1 MAFDNDEQQS
11 EYFKNFYNLH
21 KVKIFSAVVLFLLAF
36 FTYQYLVSLN
46 ESKGEEASQLFQDVL
61 VSKIDNTDE
70 IKLKVEELQNN
81 FTNSPYAARA
91 SIYYSKLLVETGD
104 YTAAAAELIWASG
117 DNIEPS
123 IQSMANYLL
132 GNLYL
137 VEKKLDEA
145 LEVANKIITDGY
157 IGLANDLKGDIY
169 LAKGDKKNAIKSYE
183 LALNYFGGQGELHKV
198 IENKL
203 NSIGQ

>member
-11 EYFKNFYNLH
+11 EHFKNFYNLH
-21 KVKIFSAVVLFLLAF
+21 KIKIFSALIVFLLAF
-36 FTYQYLVSLN
+36 FAYQYFISSN
-46 ESKGEEASQLFQDVL
+46 QSKAEEASQLFQDVL
-61 VSKIDNTDE
+61 VSKMDNIDE
-70 IKLKVEELQNN
+70 IKLKVAKLQNEYN
-81 FTNSPYAARA
+81 NSPYAARA
-91 SIYYSKLLVETGD
+91 TIYYSKILVETGD
-104 YTAAAAELIWASG
+104 YSAAANELIWASEE
-117 DNIEPS
+117 NIESS

-137 VEKKLDEA
+137 VQEKLDEA

-169 LAKGDKKNAIKSYE
+169 LAKGDKENAIKSYE

-203 NSIGQ
+203 NSISQ

>member
-11 EYFKNFYNLH
+11 EHFKNFYNLH
-21 KVKIFSAVVLFLLAF
+21 KVKIFSVIAVFLVAF
-36 FTYQYLVSLN
+36 FAFQYI
-46 ESKGEEASQLFQDVL
+46 ESINQSNDEESSQLFQDIL
-61 VSKIDNTDE
+61 VSKISNIDE
-70 IKLKVEELQNN
+70 VKSKVGVLQSN
-81 FTNSPYAARA
+81 FSNSPYAARA

-104 YTAAAAELIWASG
+104 YTAAAKELIWASG
-117 DNIEPS
+117 ENIEPS

-169 LAKGDKKNAIKSYE
+169 LAKGDKENAIKSYE
-183 LALNYFGGQGELHKV
+183 LALNYFGGQGEFHKV

-203 NSIGQ
+203 NSISQ

>member
-11 EYFKNFYNLH
+11 EYFKNFYNFH
-21 KVKIFSAVVLFLLAF
+21 KVKIFSAIAVFLVAF
-36 FTYQYLVSLN
+36 FAYQYL
-46 ESKGEEASQLFQDVL
+46 ESVNQSNDEEASQLFQDVI
-61 VSKIDNTDE
+61 VSKIGNIDE
-70 IKLKVEELQNN
+70 IKLKVGELQND
-81 FTNSPYAARA
+81 FSNSPYAARA

-104 YTAAAAELIWASG
+104 YTAAAKELIWASG
-117 DNIEPS
+117 ENIEPS
-123 IQSMANYLL
+123 IQSLANYLL

-169 LAKGDKKNAIKSYE
+169 LAKGDKENAIKSYE

-203 NSIGQ
+203 NSISQ

>member
-11 EYFKNFYNLH
+11 EHFKNFYNLH
-21 KVKIFSAVVLFLLAF
+21 KFKIFSAIAVFLVAF
-36 FTYQYLVSLN
+36 FAYQYL
-46 ESKGEEASQLFQDVL
+46 ESVNQSNDEEASQLFQDVI
-61 VSKIDNTDE
+61 VSKIGNIDE
-70 IKLKVEELQNN
+70 IKSKVGELQND
-81 FTNSPYAARA
+81 FSNSPYAARA

-104 YTAAAAELIWASG
+104 YTAAAKELIWASG
-117 DNIEPS
+117 ENIEPS

-169 LAKGDKKNAIKSYE
+169 LAKGDKENAIKSYE
-183 LALNYFGGQGELHKV
+183 LALNYFGGQGEFHKV

-203 NSIGQ
+203 NSISQ

>member
-11 EYFKNFYNLH
+11 EHFKNFYNLH
-21 KVKIFSAVVLFLLAF
+21 KAKIFSTIAVFLLAF
-36 FTYQYLVSLN
+36 FAYQYL
-46 ESKGEEASQLFQDVL
+46 ESVNQSNDEEASQLFQDVL
-61 VSKIDNTDE
+61 VSKVDNIDE
-70 IKLKVEELQNN
+70 IKLKVDELQNN
-81 FTNSPYAARA
+81 FRSSPYAARA

-104 YTAAAAELIWASG
+104 YSAAAKELIWSSG
-117 DNIEPS
+117 ENIEPS

-169 LAKGDKKNAIKSYE
+169 LAKGDKENAIKSYE

-203 NSIGQ
+203 NSISQ

>member
-11 EYFKNFYNLH
+11 EHFKNFYNLH
-21 KVKIFSAVVLFLLAF
+21 KFKIFSAIAVFLVAF
-36 FTYQYLVSLN
+36 FAYQYL
-46 ESKGEEASQLFQDVL
+46 ESVNQSNDEEASQLFQDVI
-61 VSKIDNTDE
+61 VSKIGNIDE
-70 IKLKVEELQNN
+70 IKSKVDELQND
-81 FTNSPYAARA
+81 FSNSPYAARA

-104 YTAAAAELIWASG
+104 YTAAAKELIWASG
-117 DNIEPS
+117 ENIEPS

-132 GNLYL
+132 GSLYL

-145 LEVANKIITDGY
+145 LEVADKIITDGY

-169 LAKGDKKNAIKSYE
+169 LAKGDKENAIKSYE

-203 NSIGQ
+203 NSISQ

>member
-11 EYFKNFYNLH
+11 EHFKNFYNLH
-21 KVKIFSAVVLFLLAF
+21 KFKTFSAIAVFLVAF
-36 FTYQYLVSLN
+36 FAYQYL
-46 ESKGEEASQLFQDVL
+46 ESVNQSNDEEASQLFQDVI
-61 VSKIDNTDE
+61 VSKIGNIDE
-70 IKLKVEELQNN
+70 IKSKVGELQND
-81 FTNSPYAARA
+81 FSNSPYAARA

-104 YTAAAAELIWASG
+104 YTAAAKELIWASG
-117 DNIEPS
+117 ENIEPS
-123 IQSMANYLL
+123 IQSLANYLL

-169 LAKGDKKNAIKSYE
+169 LAKGDKENAIKSYE
-183 LALNYFGGQGELHKV
+183 LALNYFGGQGEFHKV

-203 NSIGQ
+203 NSISQ

>member
-11 EYFKNFYNLH
+11 EHFKNFYNLH
-21 KVKIFSAVVLFLLAF
+21 KFKTFSAIAVFLVAF
-36 FTYQYLVSLN
+36 FAYQYL
-46 ESKGEEASQLFQDVL
+46 ESVNQSNDEEASQLFQDVI
-61 VSKIDNTDE
+61 VSKIGNIDE
-70 IKLKVEELQNN
+70 IKSKVGELQND
-81 FTNSPYAARA
+81 FSNSPYAARA

-104 YTAAAAELIWASG
+104 YTAAAKELIWASG
-117 DNIEPS
+117 ENIEPS

-169 LAKGDKKNAIKSYE
+169 LAKGDKENAIKSYE
-183 LALNYFGGQGELHKV
+183 LALNYFGSKGELHKV

-203 NSIGQ
+203 NSISQ

>member
-11 EYFKNFYNLH
+11 EHFKNFYNLH
-21 KVKIFSAVVLFLLAF
+21 KFKTFSAIAVFLVAF
-36 FTYQYLVSLN
+36 FAYQYL
-46 ESKGEEASQLFQDVL
+46 ESVNQSNDEEASQLFQDVI
-61 VSKIDNTDE
+61 VSKIGNIDE
-70 IKLKVEELQNN
+70 IKSKVGELQND
-81 FTNSPYAARA
+81 FSNSPYAARA

-104 YTAAAAELIWASG
+104 YTAAAKELIWASG
-117 DNIEPS
+117 ENIEPS

-169 LAKGDKKNAIKSYE
+169 LAKGDKENAIKSYE
-183 LALNYFGGQGELHKV
+183 LALKNFGGQGELHKV

-203 NSIGQ
+203 NSISQ

>member
-11 EYFKNFYNLH
+11 EHFKNFYNLH
-21 KVKIFSAVVLFLLAF
+21 KFKIFSAIAVFLVAF
-36 FTYQYLVSLN
+36 FAYQYL
-46 ESKGEEASQLFQDVL
+46 ESVNQSNDEEASQLFQDVI
-61 VSKIDNTDE
+61 VSKIGNIDE
-70 IKLKVEELQNN
+70 IKSKVGELQND
-81 FTNSPYAARA
+81 FSNSPYAARA

-104 YTAAAAELIWASG
+104 YTAAAKELIWASG
-117 DNIEPS
+117 ENIEPS

-169 LAKGDKKNAIKSYE
+169 IALGDKDNAIKSYE
-183 LALNYFGGQGELHKV
+183 LALNYFGGQGEFHKV

-203 NSIGQ
+203 NSISQ

>member
-11 EYFKNFYNLH
+11 EHFKNFYNLH
-21 KVKIFSAVVLFLLAF
+21 KFKIFSAIAVFLVAF
-36 FTYQYLVSLN
+36 FAYQYL
-46 ESKGEEASQLFQDVL
+46 ESVNQSNDEEASQLFQDII
-61 VSKIDNTDE
+61 VSKIGNIDE
-70 IKLKVEELQNN
+70 IKSKVGELQND
-81 FTNSPYAARA
+81 FGNSPYAARA

-104 YTAAAAELIWASG
+104 YTAAAKELIWASG
-117 DNIEPS
+117 ENIEPS

-169 LAKGDKKNAIKSYE
+169 LAKGDKENAIKSYE

-203 NSIGQ
+203 NSISQ

>member
-1 MAFDNDEQQS
+1 
-11 EYFKNFYNLH
+11 
-21 KVKIFSAVVLFLLAF
+21 V
-36 FTYQYLVSLN
+36 
-46 ESKGEEASQLFQDVL
+46 ASQLFQDVL
-61 VSKIDNTDE
+61 VSKIDNIDE
-70 IKLKVEELQNN
+70 IKSKVGELQND
-81 FTNSPYAARA
+81 FSNSPYAARA
-91 SIYYSKLLVETGD
+91 SIYYSKLLVEAGD
-104 YTAAAAELIWASG
+104 YTAAAKELIWAAG
-117 DNIEPS
+117 ENIEPS

-169 LAKGDKKNAIKSYE
+169 LAKGDKENAIKSYE
-183 LALNYFGGQGELHKV
+183 LALNYFGGQGEFHKV

-203 NSIGQ
+203 NSISQ

>member
-11 EYFKNFYNLH
+11 EHFKNFYNLY
-21 KVKIFSAVVLFLLAF
+21 KFKIFSAIAVFLVAF
-36 FTYQYLVSLN
+36 FAYQYL
-46 ESKGEEASQLFQDVL
+46 ESVNQSNDEEASQLFQDVL
-61 VSKIDNTDE
+61 VSKIGDIDE
-70 IKLKVEELQNN
+70 IKLKVGELQND
-81 FTNSPYAARA
+81 FSNSPYAARA

-104 YTAAAAELIWASG
+104 YTAAAKELIWASG
-117 DNIEPS
+117 EDIEPS

-157 IGLANDLKGDIY
+157 IGLANDLKGDIF
-169 LAKGDKKNAIKSYE
+169 LAKGDKENAIKSYE

-203 NSIGQ
+203 NSISQ

>member
-11 EYFKNFYNLH
+11 EHFKNFYNLH
-21 KVKIFSAVVLFLLAF
+21 KFKIFSAIAVFLVAF
-36 FTYQYLVSLN
+36 FAYQYL
-46 ESKGEEASQLFQDVL
+46 ESVNQSNDEEASQLFQDVI
-61 VSKIDNTDE
+61 VSKIGNIDE
-70 IKLKVEELQNN
+70 IKLKVGELQND
-81 FTNSPYAARA
+81 FSNSPYAARA

-104 YTAAAAELIWASG
+104 YTAAAKELIWAS
-117 DNIEPS
+117 DENIEPS

-145 LEVANKIITDGY
+145 LEVANKIITNGY

-169 LAKGDKKNAIKSYE
+169 LAKGDKENAIKSYE

-203 NSIGQ
+203 NSISQ

>member
-11 EYFKNFYNLH
+11 EHFKNFYNLH
-21 KVKIFSAVVLFLLAF
+21 KFKIFSAIAVFLVAF
-36 FTYQYLVSLN
+36 FAYQYL
-46 ESKGEEASQLFQDVL
+46 ESVNQSNDEEASQLFQDVI
-61 VSKIDNTDE
+61 VSKIGNIDE
-70 IKLKVEELQNN
+70 IKLKVGELQND
-81 FTNSPYAARA
+81 FSNSPYAARA

-104 YTAAAAELIWASG
+104 YTAAAKELIWASG
-117 DNIEPS
+117 ENIEPS
-123 IQSMANYLL
+123 IQSLANYLL

-169 LAKGDKKNAIKSYE
+169 LAKGDKENAIKSYE

-203 NSIGQ
+203 NSISQ

>member
-21 KVKIFSAVVLFLLAF
+21 KVKIFSAIAVFLLVF
-36 FTYQYLVSLN
+36 FAYQYL
-46 ESKGEEASQLFQDVL
+46 ESVNQSNDEEASQLFQDVI
-61 VSKIDNTDE
+61 VSKIGNIDE
-70 IKLKVEELQNN
+70 IKSKVDELQND
-81 FTNSPYAARA
+81 FSNSPYAARA

-104 YTAAAAELIWASG
+104 YSAAAKELIWASG
-117 DNIEPS
+117 ENIEPS
-123 IQSMANYLL
+123 IQSMAHYHL

-169 LAKGDKKNAIKSYE
+169 IASGDKENAIKSYE
-183 LALNYFGGQGELHKV
+183 LALNYFGGQGEFHKV

-203 NSIGQ
+203 NSISQ

>member
-11 EYFKNFYNLH
+11 EHFKNFYNLH
-21 KVKIFSAVVLFLLAF
+21 KFKIFSAIAVFLVAF
-36 FTYQYLVSLN
+36 FAYQYL
-46 ESKGEEASQLFQDVL
+46 ESVNQSNDEKASQLFQDII
-61 VSKIDNTDE
+61 VSKIGNIDE
-70 IKLKVEELQNN
+70 IKSKVGELQND
-81 FTNSPYAARA
+81 FSNSPYAARA

-104 YTAAAAELIWASG
+104 YTAAAKELIWASG
-117 DNIEPS
+117 ENIEPS

-132 GNLYL
+132 GSLYL

-145 LEVANKIITDGY
+145 LEVADKIITDGY

-169 LAKGDKKNAIKSYE
+169 LAKGDKENAIKSYE

-203 NSIGQ
+203 NSISQ

>member
-11 EYFKNFYNLH
+11 EYFKNFYNFH
-21 KVKIFSAVVLFLLAF
+21 KVKIFSAVAIFLLAF
-36 FTYQYLVSLN
+36 FTYQYLKGVN
-46 ESKGEEASQLFQDVL
+46 ESRDQVASQLFQDVL
-61 VSKIDNTDE
+61 VSKIDNIDE
-70 IKLKVEELQNN
+70 IKSKVGELQND
-81 FTNSPYAARA
+81 FSNSPYAARA
-91 SIYYSKLLVETGD
+91 SIYYSKLLVEAGD
-104 YTAAAAELIWASG
+104 YTAAAKELIWAAG
-117 DNIEPS
+117 ENIEPS

-169 LAKGDKKNAIKSYE
+169 LAKGDKENAIKSYE
-183 LALNYFGGQGELHKV
+183 LALNYFGGQGDLHKV

-203 NSIGQ
+203 NSISQ

>member
-11 EYFKNFYNLH
+11 EHFKNFYNIH
-21 KVKIFSAVVLFLLAF
+21 KFKIFSAIAVFLVAF
-36 FTYQYLVSLN
+36 FAYQYL
-46 ESKGEEASQLFQDVL
+46 ESVNQSNDEEASQLFQDVI
-61 VSKIDNTDE
+61 VSKIGNIDE
-70 IKLKVEELQNN
+70 IKSKVCELQND
-81 FTNSPYAARA
+81 FSNSPYAARA

-104 YTAAAAELIWASG
+104 YTAAAKELIWASG
-117 DNIEPS
+117 ENIEPS

-137 VEKKLDEA
+137 VEKRLDEA

-157 IGLANDLKGDIY
+157 IGLANDLKGDIF
-169 LAKGDKKNAIKSYE
+169 LAKGDKENAIKSYE

-203 NSIGQ
+203 NSISQ

>member
-11 EYFKNFYNLH
+11 EHFKNFYNEH
-21 KVKIFSAVVLFLLAF
+21 KIKIFSVIAVFLVAF
-36 FTYQYLVSLN
+36 FAYQYLISAN
-46 ESKGEEASQLFQDVL
+46 KSKAEEASQLFQDVL
-61 VSKIDNTDE
+61 VSKVDNIDE
-70 IKLKVEELQNN
+70 IKLKVAKLQNEHK
-81 FTNSPYAARA
+81 NSPYAARA
-91 SIYYSKLLVETGD
+91 TIYYSKVLVETGD
-104 YTAAAAELIWASG
+104 YSAAANELIWASG
-117 DNIEPS
+117 ENIEPS

-137 VEKKLDEA
+137 VEGKLDKSLEA
-145 LEVANKIITDGY
+145 ANKIITNGY
-157 IGLANDLKGDIY
+157 VGLANDLKGDIY
-169 LAKGDKKNAIKSYE
+169 LAMDDKENAIKSYK

>member
-11 EYFKNFYNLH
+11 EHFKNFYNLH
-21 KVKIFSAVVLFLLAF
+21 KFKIFSAIAVFLVAF
-36 FTYQYLVSLN
+36 FAYQYL
-46 ESKGEEASQLFQDVL
+46 ESVNQSNDEEASQLFQDVI
-61 VSKIDNTDE
+61 VSKIGNIDE
-70 IKLKVEELQNN
+70 IKLKVGELQND
-81 FTNSPYAARA
+81 FSNSPYAARA

-104 YTAAAAELIWASG
+104 YTAAAKELIWASG
-117 DNIEPS
+117 ENIEPS

-169 LAKGDKKNAIKSYE
+169 LAKGDKENAIKSYD

-203 NSIGQ
+203 NSISQ

>member
-21 KVKIFSAVVLFLLAF
+21 KIKIFSAIIVFLAAF
-36 FTYQYLVSLN
+36 FAYQYLIRAN
-46 ESKGEEASQLFQDVL
+46 ESKAEEASQLFQDVL
-61 VSKIDNTDE
+61 VSKIDNIDE
-70 IKLKVEELQNN
+70 IKLKVARLQNEFN
-81 FTNSPYAARA
+81 NSPYAGRA
-91 SIYYSKLLVETGD
+91 TIYYSKLLVETGD
-104 YTAAAAELIWASG
+104 YSAAANELVWASG
-117 DNIEPS
+117 ENIESS

-145 LEVANKIITDGY
+145 LEVANKIITKGY

-169 LAKGDKKNAIKSYE
+169 LALGDKDNAIKSYE
-183 LALNYFGGQGELHKV
+183 LALSYFGGQGELHKV

-203 NSIGQ
+203 NSISQ

>member
-11 EYFKNFYNLH
+11 EYFKNFYNFH
-21 KVKIFSAVVLFLLAF
+21 KVKIFSAIAIFLVAF
-36 FTYQYLVSLN
+36 FTYQYLKGVN
-46 ESKGEEASQLFQDVL
+46 ESKDQEASQLFQDIL
-61 VSKIDNTDE
+61 VSKIDNFDE
-70 IKLKVEELQNN
+70 IKSKVGLLQND
-81 FTNSPYAARA
+81 FSNSPYAARA

-104 YTAAAAELIWASG
+104 YSAAAKELIWASG
-117 DNIEPS
+117 ENIEPS

-137 VEKKLDEA
+137 VEKKLDDA
-145 LEVANKIITDGY
+145 LEVVNKIITDGY

-169 LAKGDKKNAIKSYE
+169 IALGDKDNAIKSYE
-183 LALNYFGGQGELHKV
+183 LALNYFGGQGEFHKV

-203 NSIGQ
+203 NSISQ

>member
-11 EYFKNFYNLH
+11 EHFKNFYNLH
-21 KVKIFSAVVLFLLAF
+21 KVKIFAAVAVFLVAF
-36 FTYQYLVSLN
+36 FAFQYL
-46 ESKGEEASQLFQDVL
+46 ESVNQSNDEEASQLFQDVL
-61 VSKIDNTDE
+61 VSKIDNIDE
-70 IKLKVEELQNN
+70 IKSKVGVLQND
-81 FTNSPYAARA
+81 FSNSPYVARA

-104 YTAAAAELIWASG
+104 YTAAAKELIWASG
-117 DNIEPS
+117 ENIEPS

-137 VEKKLDEA
+137 VEKKLDDA
-145 LEVANKIITDGY
+145 LEAANKIITDGY

-169 LAKGDKKNAIKSYE
+169 IALGDKENAIKSYE
-183 LALNYFGGQGELHKV
+183 LALNYFGGQGEFHKV

-203 NSIGQ
+203 NSISQ

>member
-11 EYFKNFYNLH
+11 EHFKNFYNLH
-21 KVKIFSAVVLFLLAF
+21 KFKIFSAIAVFLVAF
-36 FTYQYLVSLN
+36 FAYQYL
-46 ESKGEEASQLFQDVL
+46 ESVNQSNDEEASQLFQDVI
-61 VSKIDNTDE
+61 VSKIGNIDE
-70 IKLKVEELQNN
+70 IKLKVGELQND
-81 FTNSPYAARA
+81 FSNSPYAARA

-104 YTAAAAELIWASG
+104 YTAAAKELIWASG
-117 DNIEPS
+117 ENIEPS

-169 LAKGDKKNAIKSYE
+169 LAKGDKENAIKSYE
-183 LALNYFGGQGELHKV
+183 LALNYFGDQGELHKV

-203 NSIGQ
+203 NSISQ

>member
-11 EYFKNFYNLH
+11 EHFKNFYNLH
-21 KVKIFSAVVLFLLAF
+21 KFKIFSAIALFLVAF
-36 FTYQYLVSLN
+36 FAYQYL
-46 ESKGEEASQLFQDVL
+46 ESVNQSNDEEASQLFQDVI
-61 VSKIDNTDE
+61 VSKIGNIDE
-70 IKLKVEELQNN
+70 IKSKVGELQND
-81 FTNSPYAARA
+81 FSNSPYAARA

-104 YTAAAAELIWASG
+104 YTAAAKELIWASG
-117 DNIEPS
+117 ENIEPS

-169 LAKGDKKNAIKSYE
+169 LAKGDKENAIKSYE
-183 LALNYFGGQGELHKV
+183 LALKYFGGQGELHKV

-203 NSIGQ
+203 NSISQ